1 MKTLINSFPDKFW
14 TMIHNENFAFEW
26 NKKEY
31 FVVQTWKSVEIYFK
45 GILVIELHRWDKSFK
60 EKLQTAL
67 T

>member
-1 MKTLINSFPDKFW
+1 
-14 TMIHNENFAFEW
+14 MIHNENFAFEW

-31 FVVQTWKSVEIYFK
+31 FVVQTWKSVEVYFK